1 MKGIILAGGSGSRL
15 NPLTRIT
22 NKHLLPVFDKPMI
35 YYPIRA
41 LVEAGIKDILIV
53 TGGNHAGG
61 FLQLLGNGNEFG
73 LKEVHYT
80 YQTGEKGI
88 ADALRLAEDFADKDK
103 IVVVLGDNLFENS
116 IKKYVDRFKKQK
128 GGAKILLKKVVNSRR
143 FGVPVFKN
151 GKLVAIEEKPK
162 IPKSP
167 YAVTGIYM
175 YDAKVFDYVRAL
187 KISARGEYEIT
198 DINNMYLRA
207 GSLTYDVID
216 GFWTDCGTFE
226 SLLKATMLVA
236 KKSGH
241 KVNKLL

>member
-1 MKGIILAGGSGSRL
+1 MKGIILAGGTGSRL

-35 YYPIRA
+35 YYPIHT

-53 TGGNHAGG
+53 TGGNHAGD

-80 YQTGEKGI
+80 HQAGEKGI

-103 IVVVLGDNLFENS
+103 IVVVLGDNLFEQS
-116 IKKYVDRFKKQK
+116 IKKYVEKFKQQDH
-128 GGAKILLKKVVNSRR
+128 GAKIILKKVADPRR
-143 FGVPVFKN
+143 FGVAAFKN
-151 GKLVAIEEKPK
+151 GKVVAIEEKPK
-162 IPKSP
+162 KPKSP

-175 YDAKVFDYVRAL
+175 YDAKVFDYIRSL

-198 DINNMYLRA
+198 DINNRYLNA
-207 GSLTYDVID
+207 GSLTYDIIN
-216 GFWTDCGTFE
+216 GFWTDCGTFD
-226 SLLKATMLVA
+226 SLLKATLLVA

-241 KVNKLL
+241 RPKELS

>member
-1 MKGIILAGGSGSRL
+1 MKGIILAGGTGSRL
-15 NPLTRIT
+15 SPLTRIT

-35 YYPIRA
+35 YYPIHM

-53 TGGNHAGG
+53 TGGNHAGD

-103 IVVVLGDNLFENS
+103 IVVVLGDNLFEQP
-116 IKKYVDRFKKQK
+116 IKKYVDTFKQQSH
-128 GGAKILLKKVVNSRR
+128 GAKILLKKVNDPSR
-143 FGVPVFKN
+143 FGVATFKK
-151 GKLVAIEEKPK
+151 GKVIGIEEKPK
-162 IPKSP
+162 HPKSL

-175 YDAKVFDYVRAL
+175 YDASVFEYIRNL

-198 DINNMYLRA
+198 DINNMYLKA
-207 GSLTYDVID
+207 GTLTYDIID
-216 GFWTDCGTFE
+216 GFWTDCGTFD
-226 SLLKATMLVA
+226 SLLKATLLVA
-236 KKSGH
+236 KKSGRRP
-241 KVNKLL
+241 KELL